1 MSGHCWFCLSFLV
14 WQALHLY
21 NTDHKALVQLMSSN
35 VLNHRLQGWALKLQE
50 FSFDIIYREGK
61 LDSNADALSRQTW
74 TPESPPVHS
83 ADSTKDGQELSE
95 AGCGNSPT

>member
-1 MSGHCWFCLSFLV
+1 
-14 WQALHLY
+14 
-21 NTDHKALVQLMSSN
+21 MSSN

-83 ADSTKDGQELSE
+83 ADSTKDARELSE
-95 AGCGNSPT
+95 AGCGNSPTEILVLYVDHKQHYIQQSPP